1 MRFEKILWSALVTSL
16 IWTALGMLLLVW
28 LAGVKYEIARLL
40 LGISI
45 VVCALLL
52 WQKTK
57 PLAKESSSWIFA
69 LFGSFS
75 GLLGGLFSAPGPPFV
90 YLMYRQPWASS
101 RILESLI
108 FFFGIITFFRLAVA
122 VSVGQFSINALVL
135 TLEALPVAYL
145 VTTITAS
152 KHPPL
157 SPSKLKA
164 LVCCLLIAVGVAMA
178 ITATMAL
185 TR

>member
-1 MRFEKILWSALVTSL
+1 MTFFGS
-16 IWTALGMLLLVW
+16 
-28 LAGVKYEIARLL
+28 L
-40 LGISI
+40 LGIYLVNVLKNPNMGVTYAS
-45 VVCALLL
+45 
-52 WQKTK
+52 
-57 PLAKESSSWIFA
+57 IFA
-69 LFGSFS
+69 IS
-75 GLLGGLFSAPGPPFV
+75 G
-90 YLMYRQPWASS
+90 
-101 RILESLI
+101 
-108 FFFGIITFFRLAVA
+108 FFRLAVA

-164 LVCCLLIAVGVAMA
+164 LVCCLLIAVGAAMA